1 MTIKIIE
8 EGKIRKFTKTCPNC
22 GCKFEYDEG
31 DVKTNYNDFSISYHN
46 DYGTYVICPCC
57 GKHLPH
63 NGYMAYYNNP
73 NVNYVNYIPPEKG
86 TIVTN
91 CDNCPNKLDPKNVTT
106 GDSPCDWCIKRNLTY
121 K

>member
-22 GCKFEYDEG
+22 RCKFEYEQG
-31 DVKTNYNDFSISYHN
+31 DI
-46 DYGTYVICPCC
+46 YGAYVICPCC

-73 NVNYVNYIPPEKG
+73 NVIHISSEKG

>member
-1 MTIKIIE
+1 MAIKIIE
-8 EGKIRKFTKTCPNC
+8 KGKIEKFTKTCPNC
-22 GCKFEYDEG
+22 GCKFEYEQG
-31 DVKTNYNDFSISYHN
+31 DVKN
-46 DYGTYVICPCC
+46 GTYVICPCC

-63 NGYMAYYNNP
+63 NSYMAYYNYP
-73 NVNYVNYIPPEKG
+73 NVNYIPPEKG

-106 GDSPCDWCIKRNLTY
+106 GDSPCDWCIKRHFAC